1 MADSGKQ
8 SPLGVNVLS
17 SLLQNTG
24 LWMNPVMYNHVGAA
38 ISETGYTLGT
48 MCNDTC
54 IRLLTY
60 AINDAFVRGVV
71 DSTTYSKLITIG
83 AGMIPA
89 LGNSKPTTFVWAGPA
104 NTGDPTSEAAQVRSW
119 IPYSLANPYPDITS
133 WGYIRLLAL
142 QARHEAN
149 YNDTFKQTGEYKDFL
164 SSFMMSYSFVEYSNS
179 AITSVQNSKTF
190 QDGTYSNMNDLIS
203 ADVLGVNL
211 SAQSFGL
218 DLIDIGK
225 AIDLSSIDSF
235 GLPSKLLLS
244 QKYNA
249 ITPSL
254 SLALLSAG
262 LSQAEINTILALGT
276 PSVEQETKIY
286 GAFTIIAGQDLVDIL
301 VPLNCKIALNTLADL
316 LNVKK
321 MFPRSY
327 SSMTVPVYNATFSN
341 ANSKIYYPIYVGSAL
356 NPNLTSAP
364 VMSAVGTVVPTSM
377 PPVVTS
383 VTNPVFTPQEPFIG
397 FGSYLFTIL
406 PTDIGIAAGAFSVAM
421 LQIKNILSVPIEKF
435 AQAVVNLE
443 STNGLSV
450 NGTSVPT
457 HLPLATAGS
466 DLIALGSGPQGTF
479 TMSNFF
485 GCMSG
490 LPYNVTRIQNIMSM
504 VRDVPYEAAAG
515 GESLYDIYK
524 ELYLAVTWEQAL
536 GTATIETQS
545 VPVTVGY
552 YVPPTYDPDPPYG
565 ELTPG
570 YWVPSTYLRQY
581 RVRSISTTNQ
591 GGGYGR
597 GMAPAPTAS
606 FNYNGSPSCGASAL
620 FPIGTDKNDVVSF
633 GRGTLTSFDGGSWTD
648 YPNST
653 PVNAADGELGPPT
666 MTPYP
671 IVTIEIQAPPTALPT
686 IPQAV
691 PMTNTIYGTS
701 GWPGMNSIIWANSAP
716 RTYINQAN
724 AEIAALR
731 TRFPL
736 QSTELNTLWDDTG
749 TQLTRE
755 QRARSI
761 GIPPVPVPR
770 NTWMSMFPTTHYSF
784 VDSIPRYALN
794 TNPNMYAQTL
804 EAISNMTTVGGQSIV
819 AMMRQER
826 NQARLAAVGIPLDN
840 NIPVMPSLTEQSS
853 LLANGSDG
861 GSSMSYMNQEIST
874 TGIIDAIATA
884 SVIAGGVVGVIINNP
899 GAGYTTPP
907 DVIFTPTG
915 VQPSGA
921 TATANVLAG
930 SITTI
935 DVVTPGIDYLVAP
948 IVNIVAVDLGEG
960 ATAHASVDPITG
972 EVTGIIVDTV
982 GTGYLAPPIVNLIPV
997 ETVTGA
1003 TATAVI
1009 DPKTGSVVN
1018 VIVDTPGAGYA
1029 TSPIVTFT
1037 GGVSTTTV
1045 SPSADGVYNPT
1056 NNTYYITNPLIVTA
1070 LGTGGTGAGGTGAG
1084 GTGAGGTGA
1093 GGTGAGGTGAGGTG
1107 GNGNNISGQS
1117 QAVDTGGAV
1126 EPGSLAGSPYSNLI
1140 PPNLNTLYTSGI
1152 LLPAS
1157 QTPTE
1162 AIGEVTVNNCDCWT

>member
-1 MADSGKQ
+1 
-8 SPLGVNVLS
+8 
-17 SLLQNTG
+17 
-24 LWMNPVMYNHVGAA
+24 
-38 ISETGYTLGT
+38 
-48 MCNDTC
+48 
-54 IRLLTY
+54 
-60 AINDAFVRGVV
+60 
-71 DSTTYSKLITIG
+71 
-83 AGMIPA
+83 
-89 LGNSKPTTFVWAGPA
+89 
-104 NTGDPTSEAAQVRSW
+104 
-119 IPYSLANPYPDITS
+119 
-133 WGYIRLLAL
+133 
-142 QARHEAN
+142 
-149 YNDTFKQTGEYKDFL
+149 
-164 SSFMMSYSFVEYSNS
+164 
-179 AITSVQNSKTF
+179 
-190 QDGTYSNMNDLIS
+190 MNDLIS

-244 QKYNA
+244 LQKYNA

-262 LSQAEINTILALGT
+262 LSQAEINTILALVT
-276 PSVEQETKIY
+276 PPVEQETKIY

-479 TMSNFF
+479 TMSDFF

-536 GTATIETQS
+536 GTAAIETQS

-552 YVPPTYDPDPPYG
+552 YTSITDPLDPLY
-565 ELTPG
+565 PG
-570 YWVPSTYLRQY
+570 FWTASTYLRQY
-581 RVRSISTTNQ
+581 RVRSISTTNH

-597 GMAPAPTAS
+597 GAAPAPTAS
-606 FNYNGSPSCGASAL
+606 FNYHGSPSCGASAL

-648 YPNST
+648 YPNDT
-653 PVNAADGELGPPT
+653 PVNAADGQLGPPD

-691 PMTNTIYGTS
+691 PMVNTIAGTS
-701 GWPGMNSIIWANSAP
+701 GWPGMNTIIWANAAP

-770 NTWMSMFPTTHYSF
+770 NTWLSMFPTTHYSF

-853 LLANGSDG
+853 LLANGLDG
-861 GSSMSYMNQEIST
+861 GSVMSFMNQAVSST
-874 TGIIDAIATA
+874 ALIEVTADATIDGGGIVDTITVTNPGSGYTEEPIVTIVPTGIEPT
-884 SVIAGGVVGVIINNP
+884 
-899 GAGYTTPP
+899 
-907 DVIFTPTG
+907 DV
-915 VQPSGA
+915 A
-921 TATANVLAG
+921 TATAILNSDG
-930 SITTI
+930 TI
-935 DVVTPGIDYLVAP
+935 DVILDSG
-948 IVNIVAVDLGEG
+948 G
-960 ATAHASVDPITG
+960 S
-972 EVTGIIVDTV
+972 
-982 GTGYLAPPIVNLIPV
+982 GYTEPPL
-997 ETVTGA
+997 
-1003 TATAVI
+1003 
-1009 DPKTGSVVN
+1009 
-1018 VIVDTPGAGYA
+1018 
-1029 TSPIVTFT
+1029 VTFT
-1037 GGVSTTTV
+1037 GGISTALV

-1056 NNTYYITNPLIVTA
+1056 NNTYYITNPL
-1070 LGTGGTGAGGTGAG
+1070 LGTGGTGTGGT
-1084 GTGAGGTGA
+1084 
-1093 GGTGAGGTGAGGTG
+1093 
-1107 GNGNNISGQS
+1107 GNNISGQS
-1117 QAVDTGGAV
+1117 QAVGTGGAV